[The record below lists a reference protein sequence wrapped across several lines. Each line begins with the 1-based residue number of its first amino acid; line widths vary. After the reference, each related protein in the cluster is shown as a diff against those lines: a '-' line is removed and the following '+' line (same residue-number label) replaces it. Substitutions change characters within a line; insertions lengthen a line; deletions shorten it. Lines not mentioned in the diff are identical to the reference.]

1 MSLSPFTIEKEP
13 VIDWRFKKHIAT
25 AASLGLTKIGDTTV
39 QPDNEMTR
47 GKINQISYLIRVE
60 EMN

>member
-1 MSLSPFTIEKEP
+1 MLQGIVLKEDGP
-13 VIDWRFKKHIAT
+13 YYYVNGRIKNDKP
-25 AASLGLTKIGDTTV
+25 GLTKIGDTTV